1 MLIKKKTPLSHF
13 LNWFSFNRGKCTVLI
28 CFAFDA
34 LLTQIVVHRLL
45 NIVWSCIQLVQI
57 YDLYA
62 NIYNVG
68 SGSKKRVCVQVRAMI
83 FYVTQ
88 PQRSMTSSAWYTL
101 QMMTTTRGLAEKKA
115 IQPPPSPSSPTLR
128 DMLASSHCATLSV
141 KINILLHKNCNLLHW
156 YVL

>member
-1 MLIKKKTPLSHF
+1 M
-13 LNWFSFNRGKCTVLI
+13 
-28 CFAFDA
+28 
-34 LLTQIVVHRLL
+34 
-45 NIVWSCIQLVQI
+45 QI

-128 DMLASSHCATLSV
+128 DMLGT
-141 KINILLHKNCNLLHW
+141 
-156 YVL
+156 